1 MKTQYLY
8 SAIIALTFACSN
20 AYADADGSKSYE
32 LDGFSG
38 VKASAGISVTFEQA
52 DNYSVIAS
60 FERADE
66 DDVKIRIDGD
76 ILKISYGNSH
86 NRDKRRK
93 VTVAVT
99 APQLDF
105 AKATSGA
112 ALNIEDVTIGDIKLQ
127 ADSGGALKISGTCSD
142 VSGGVSSGGAVNA
155 KELKCTSVNVRAS
168 SGGSFRGYA
177 SSAGK
182 CHSSSGGSIVIYG
195 GPETQKKNKSWSG
208 GSVSFP

>member
-8 SAIIALTFACSN
+8 AAIIALTFASPH
-20 AYADADGSKSYE
+20 AYAQSDGSKSYD

-38 VKASAGISVTFEQA
+38 VKASAGIGVTFEQA
-52 DNYSVIAS
+52 DDYSVIAT

-76 ILKISYGNSH
+76 VLKISYRNSK
-86 NRDKRRK
+86 NRNKRRK

-112 ALNIEDVTIGDIKLQ
+112 SLEIGTVEIGDIKLR
-127 ADSGGALKISGTCSD
+127 ADSGGALRISGTCGD
-142 VSGGVSSGGAVNA
+142 VDGGVSSGGAINA
-155 KELKCTSVNVRAS
+155 KALKCKSIDANAS

-177 SSAGK
+177 SDYGK
-182 CHSSSGGSIVIYG
+182 GHSSSGGSIMIDG
-195 GPETQKKNKSWSG
+195 NPDKQKKNKSWSG